1 MFDEDFGLDTMLAH
15 FGEERERHMGAV
27 VPPIF
32 QNSLFTFESYEAIDR
47 AFENPQENY
56 IYTRGLN
63 PTVEIA
69 EKKIACLEGGEKAK
83 LFASGMAAISSSIL
97 SFIRSGDH
105 VISVKS
111 IYGPTNNFLSKYLY
125 EKFDISTTFVDG
137 DDLKEIENAVKENTR
152 LIYLESPSS
161 CTFKLQDLE
170 GIAAIAKLKGIKTV
184 IDNTWATPVY
194 QNPLKFGIDVVVHS
208 VSKYLCGHSD
218 VVAGVAVS
226 SKENMRAIS
235 ALEYSLLGG
244 KIAPFEAW
252 LVLRGL
258 RTLSL
263 RMERHSRSAMKLAE
277 YLEKHP
283 KVSKVNYPGL
293 ESFPQHEL
301 AKKQMS
307 DFSGLFSFELT
318 TDVDGVKRFLNHLK
332 YFKIGVSWGG
342 YESLVYAPIIS
353 LSKELPAEKWQAAGI
368 HPGIV
373 RISIGLENAE
383 DLIRD
388 LGMALSMI

>member
-1 MFDEDFGLDTMLAH
+1 MYHDDFGLDTMLAH
-15 FGEERERHMGAV
+15 FGEERERHLGAV

-32 QNSLFTFESYEAIDR
+32 QNSLFTFDSYEAIDK
-47 AFENPQENY
+47 AFQNPQENY

-63 PTVEIA
+63 PTVEIV

-97 SFIRSGDH
+97 SFIRTGDH

-111 IYGPTNNFLSKYLY
+111 IYGPSNNFMSKYLY
-125 EKFDISTTFVDG
+125 EKFNIETTFVEG
-137 DDLKEIENAVKENTR
+137 DDLNEIGNAVRENTR

-170 GIAAIAKLKGIKTV
+170 GVAKIAKAKGIKTV
-184 IDNTWATPVY
+184 IDNTWATPIY
-194 QNPLKFGIDVVVHS
+194 QNPLKLGIDVVVHS

-218 VVAGVAVS
+218 VVAGVVVS
-226 SKENMRAIS
+226 SKENIKAIT

-263 RMERHSRSAMKLAE
+263 RMERHSQSAMKLAE
-277 YLEKHP
+277 FLEKHP
-283 KVSKVNYPGL
+283 RITKVNYPGL
-293 ESFPQHEL
+293 ESFTQHEL

-307 DFSGLFSFELT
+307 GFSGLFSFEVD
-318 TDVDGVKRFLNHLK
+318 TDLDGVKRLLNSLS

-353 LSKELPAEKWQAAGI
+353 LAKELPEEKWQAAGI

-373 RISIGLENAE
+373 RISVGLENVE
-383 DLIRD
+383 DLIRNME
-388 LGMALSMI
+388 GALNRI